1 MKGAIL
7 KERGALYEVVNN
19 IERPK
24 PGAHQILVKS
34 IATAIN
40 PVYAWLPMPSLK
52 DLRSKEFT
60 SETNQILFFLKRF
73 VHDTRDI
80 SL

>member
-7 KERGALYEVVNN
+7 KERGALYEVVND

-24 PGAHQILVKS
+24 PGDHQVLVKS

-40 PVYAWLPMPSLK
+40 PVYAWLPHSL
-52 DLRSKEFT
+52 DYEFKIQRIQ
-60 SETNQILFFLKRF
+60 E
-73 VHDTRDI
+73 
-80 SL
+80 